1 MLQNSIIRILYL
13 FFLDLNVVALPRK
26 SHIFVC
32 NNQIHMKANSLI
44 SKLLSII
51 AAVILLQTLYFK
63 FTAHPQSIRLFTSI
77 GAYIHWYG
85 ANPYMRIG
93 TGVMEL
99 IAGILLLVPSVRFL
113 GALMSLGVISGAIAT
128 HLLIPTVGVNFGG
141 DPWLF
146 IMAVIVFVCSFILL
160 IIHKDQGLTL
170 YQQYIKKSK

>member
-1 MLQNSIIRILYL
+1 MNSKSMISW
-13 FFLDLNVVALPRK
+13 ALR
-26 SHIFVC
+26 
-32 NNQIHMKANSLI
+32 
-44 SKLLSII
+44 II

-63 FTAHPQSIRLFTSI
+63 FTGHPQSIRLFTSI

-99 IAGILLLVPSVRFL
+99 IAGILLLLPSTSFI

-128 HLLIPTVGVNFGG
+128 HLFIPTVGINFGG

-146 IMAVIVFVCSFILL
+146 IMAVIVFFCSLL
-160 IIHKDQGLTL
+160 IMLIEKEQGIAW
-170 YQQYIKKSK
+170 YNKFFKKSAA